1 MEHFCTV
8 APPGREK
15 QWRHPIGKTRWT
27 ALWKP
32 ALSNDDGYSH
42 GKTMKFSQFLPSGGI
57 RPIHLQRELRN
68 PICPVTHSL
77 FLTMLPL
84 PLPSAWTTPETFL
97 SLNPTASRT
106 VTNAEINQSSTA
118 SSPGSMARLAS
129 SHGAIDACVMILWG
143 RDDPG
148 YRGRF
153 ARRDFWRI
161 IAFFLSSFLLIF
173 FFRDAAGWKSTKE
186 KGGGGCTAR
195 GFCGRCQM
203 PCDGRR
209 VCGDWGEGSGEER
222 FWRFFT
228 SRSADGEL
236 MFVISMT
243 GLRVPRLLG
252 WWKGLI
258 LGGGGGEGA
267 VGL

>member
-1 MEHFCTV
+1 MTPDSV
-8 APPGREK
+8 G
-15 QWRHPIGKTRWT
+15 
-27 ALWKP
+27 AL
-32 ALSNDDGYSH
+32 
-42 GKTMKFSQFLPSGGI
+42 
-57 RPIHLQRELRN
+57 R
-68 PICPVTHSL
+68 
-77 FLTMLPL
+77 
-84 PLPSAWTTPETFL
+84 
-97 SLNPTASRT
+97 
-106 VTNAEINQSSTA
+106 
-118 SSPGSMARLAS
+118 
-129 SHGAIDACVMILWG
+129 GAI
-143 RDDPG
+143 PG
-148 YRGRF
+148 ESLHF
-153 ARRDFWRI
+153 
-161 IAFFLSSFLLIF
+161 FFLLFCSF
-173 FFRDAAGWKSTKE
+173 FFFSERCWVGIDEGRGVCA
-186 KGGGGCTAR
+186 AR